1 MFEISGTDITRL
13 SDTDLRCLVRRLA
26 TAELRAQGCP
36 VSSITAGG
44 DQDAPDGGI
53 DVRVECPIP
62 LTTPDFV
69 PRQHTGYQVKKSD
82 MPASAIQAE
91 MRPGNVLR
99 PAIRN
104 LATASGAYVIV
115 SAQGSAAD
123 AALSARR
130 EAMRDAIS
138 ELSTATQ
145 LHTDFYDRDRLAIW
159 INEYPG
165 IAAWVRT
172 RVGRPLSG
180 WSGIGDWERVGGNSS
195 SPYLINDNACL
206 IDERSRQRKPLNITD
221 GISHLREALRKPGQ
235 CIRLIGLS
243 GLGKTRLVQALFK
256 EGVGEDPL
264 DASLAIYTDYSE
276 STVPTARDMAR
287 DLLASGRHAILVV
300 DNCNPATH
308 SELARLCSRDNSM
321 VSLISIEYD
330 VRDDE
335 PEHTDVFRLQPASPD
350 LVTEWL
356 KCNFPQVS
364 QIDRE
369 KIAEFSAGNFRI
381 ARALAETLGKGE
393 TLGSLKSRELFNRIF
408 QQRNEPDQQL
418 LRAAEDLA
426 LFYSIDGEDVST
438 AGELAHVATIRRIET
453 INLFEALIELRR
465 RGVVQARGRFRAIL
479 PQAIANPLAAYAIE
493 RIPPAEFDR
502 FCTTLPPRLLKSIS
516 RRLGFLHDSSAAEAA
531 VARWL
536 RSNGP
541 FGDLFAISDH
551 GFQIVTNI
559 APVAPEAVLTKLE
572 QSLVSSADT
581 STNLKN
587 HYQWIRLIKAIGYD
601 DHLFERTILLLARL
615 LAAEPEGNSNNSA
628 SEPIKEFFH
637 LYLSGTKAPPELRR
651 AAIRRFALSR
661 DTALKRCAS
670 IALDALLESQHFMSF
685 GHSDFGAR
693 SRDWG
698 WSPKFNRDIWDWYS
712 EAIALAVELVPHLA
726 DARTILANNVRALWK
741 IEPCQESL
749 ERAANTLIKE
759 RPWIEGWI
767 AFRAARRYDGKEM
780 SEDASAR
787 LAKIIQLLKPSDLL
801 NHTRAVVLNRAGGWD
816 IADGEDDDGNAIKSW
831 EKADKM
837 AREAGRLHA
846 HDDSVRAAFL
856 AELLVASQADRAY
869 EFGRGLCDG
878 ANDLGLMW
886 SELEA
891 AYYSADPKIR
901 NAAVLGG
908 FLYEMHQRDRIFAT
922 STLEAVMDK
931 PFLAPLLPYLQAR
944 AGIDEEGI
952 ARLRR
957 AIAKGVLVSGDFYA
971 IANGA
976 VLNSPPEPLGALLED
991 IANLSGGIDIA
1002 LDILS
1007 MYFHGDSKSAQS
1019 RNPRL
1024 LEVGR
1029 SLLLRANFSGR
1040 NSVRDYRTGIV
1051 ISICLSG
1058 EHVKDVAERLCAN
1071 IRSAHDGTYFPPR
1084 ELNHTLQSLFESQ
1097 PFVALNSFLLP
1108 SHSNERGELFDSI
1121 FTEKIPIHIINPAIL
1136 ESWADQDPAIRYPLL
1151 GKCVPMIGKEN
1162 EEHEKELAPLFLAL
1176 LDRAPD
1182 KRLFLGDIWN
1192 RVHPR
1197 SWTGSLADILIGRKA
1212 LIMKLAEHFDEQV
1225 RAWTIESLATLD
1237 KWIEEERGR
1246 ERRNE
1251 ESFE

>member
-36 VSSITAGG
+36 LSAITAGG

-53 DVRVECPIP
+53 DVRVECPIA

-99 PAIRN
+99 PAICN
-104 LATASGAYVIV
+104 LATATGAYVIV
-115 SAQGSAAD
+115 SAQGSVTD
-123 AALSARR
+123 AALIARR

-138 ELSTATQ
+138 DLSKAAQ

-180 WSGIGDWERVGGNSS
+180 WSGIGNWERVGGNSS

-206 IDERSRQRKPLNITD
+206 IDERSRQRKPLNISE
-221 GISHLREALRKPGQ
+221 GISHLRAALRKPGQ
-235 CIRLIGLS
+235 CIRLVGLS
-243 GLGKTRLVQALFK
+243 GLGKTRLIQALFE

-276 STVPTARDMAR
+276 ATVPTARDMAR

-335 PEHTDVFRLQPASPD
+335 PEHTDVFRLQPASLD

-356 KCNFPQVS
+356 KRNFPQVS
-364 QIDRE
+364 QLDRE
-369 KIAEFSAGNFRI
+369 KIAEFSAGNFRV

-393 TLGSLKSRELFNRIF
+393 TLGRLKSRELFNRIF

-418 LRAAEDLA
+418 LRAAEDLS
-426 LFYSIDGEDVST
+426 LFYSIDGEDVSA

-453 INLFEALIELRR
+453 RDLFEALIELRR
-465 RGVVQARGRFRAIL
+465 RGVVQARGRFRATL
-479 PQAIANPLAAYAIE
+479 PQAIANPLAAYALE

-502 FCTTLPPRLLKSIS
+502 FCTALPPRLLKSIS
-516 RRLGFLHDSSAAEAA
+516 RRLGFLHDSPVAEAA
-531 VARWL
+531 VTRWL
-536 RSNGP
+536 CSDGP
-541 FGDLFAISDH
+541 FGDLFAIGDN
-551 GFQIVTNI
+551 GFQIITNI

-581 STNLKN
+581 STNLTN
-587 HYQWIRLIKAIGYD
+587 RFQWIRLIKAIGYD
-601 DHLFERTILLLARL
+601 EHLFERAIILLARL
-615 LAAEPEGNSNNSA
+615 FAAEPEGNTNNSA
-628 SEPIKEFFH
+628 SAPIKEFFH
-637 LYLSGTKAPPELRR
+637 LYLSGTKAPPEMRR

-661 DTALKRCAS
+661 DPALKRCAS
-670 IALDALLESQHFMSF
+670 VALDALLESQHFMSF

-698 WSPKFNRDIWDWYS
+698 WSPKINRDIWDWYS
-712 EAIALAVELVPHLA
+712 EAIALAVELVPYLP
-726 DARTILANNVRALWK
+726 DARTILAGNVRALWRVQA
-741 IEPCQESL
+741 CQESL
-749 ERAANTLIKE
+749 ECAAITLVKE
-759 RPWIEGWI
+759 QPWIEGWI

-780 SEDASAR
+780 SEEASAR
-787 LAKIIQLLKPSDLL
+787 LANIIQLLKPSDLL
-801 NHTRAVVLNRAGGWD
+801 NHARAVVLNSAGGWD
-816 IADGEDDDGNAIKSW
+816 FADGEDDNDNPLKPW
-831 EKADKM
+831 EKADEM
-837 AREAGRLHA
+837 AREAGRLLA
-846 HDDSVRAAFL
+846 HDNSVRAEFL
-856 AELLVASQADRAY
+856 AELMEASQAERAY
-869 EFGRGLCDG
+869 QFGRGLCNG
-878 ANDLGLMW
+878 AKDLGLMW

-891 AYYSADPKIR
+891 AYHAADPTKR
-901 NAAVLGG
+901 NATVLGG
-908 FLYEMHQRDRIFAT
+908 FLFEMHQRDSLFAS
-922 STLEAVMDK
+922 STLEAVIDK
-931 PFLAPLLPYLQAR
+931 PLLASLLPYLQAR
-944 AGIDEEGI
+944 AGIDEDGI

-957 AIAKGVLVSGDFYA
+957 AIAKGVLVAGDFHA
-971 IANGA
+971 IANGI
-976 VLNSPPEPLGALLED
+976 VSNSPPELLGALLED
-991 IANLSGGIDIA
+991 IAKLSGGNAIA

-1007 MYFHGDSKSAQS
+1007 MHFHRDSKSAHQ
-1019 RNPRL
+1019 RNTRL

-1029 SLLLRANFSGR
+1029 SLLLRVNFSER
-1040 NSVRDYRTGIV
+1040 NSIRDYSTQIV

-1058 EHVKDVAERLCAN
+1058 EHAKDVAERLCAN
-1071 IRSAHDGTYFPPR
+1071 IRSAHDGAYFPPR
-1084 ELNHTLQSLFESQ
+1084 ELNHTLHALFESQ

-1108 SHSNERGELFDSI
+1108 SLSNESGELVDSI
-1121 FTEKIPIHIINPAIL
+1121 FTEKIPIHSIEPAIL

-1162 EEHEKELAPLFLAL
+1162 EEHEKELTPLFLAL

-1182 KRLFLGDIWN
+1182 KRLFLGHVWN

-1197 SWTGSLADILIGRKA
+1197 SWSGSLADILIGRKA
-1212 LIMKLAEHFDEQV
+1212 LMMQLAEHPDEQV

-1237 KWIEEERGR
+1237 QWIEEERGR
-1246 ERRNE
+1246 ERKNE